1 MSKKLDSILKKLESE
16 KNQQKIKK
24 INITLSILALFFV
37 ARLYSEFN
45 LTNLKI
51 TNRFTL
57 AVLVQ
62 IVVLFISYKIW
73 KNFLINNNVEINS
86 SYLDNWSQANI
97 NKYIPGGIGLSITR
111 FSIAKNLSI
120 DSKKLFFGMI
130 EDQLKGIL
138 IVFPFI
144 IASFILVSELQKNY
158 FYFFSIALTLYII
171 SKLSNQY
178 SKRLNFNSLFSKNF
192 IFIFLSNIMQVGVN
206 FLVLSTLLDTT
217 NVQLIYISILYCVSA
232 SLSLIFIGSPAGLG
246 IREFIFYIYST
257 NLLTNEIMLSYLF
270 LIRIISVV
278 TDVSFYLLSKLLI
291 KIDKKNYF

>member
-24 INITLSILALFFV
+24 FNAALSILAIFFV

-45 LTNLKI
+45 LTSLKI
-51 TNRFTL
+51 TNKFTL

-62 IVVLFISYKIW
+62 VVVLFISYKIW

-86 SYLDNWSQANI
+86 SYLDNWSHANI

-111 FSIAKNLSI
+111 FSIAKNLSM

-130 EDQLKGIL
+130 EDQFKGIL
-138 IVFPFI
+138 IIFPFI
-144 IASFILVSELQKNY
+144 IASFIFVGELQKNY
-158 FYFFSIALTLYII
+158 FYFSSIALTLYLL
-171 SKLSNQY
+171 SKFSNQY
-178 SKRLNFNSLFSKNF
+178 SKRLNFKSLFSNNF
-192 IFIFLSNIMQVGVN
+192 INIFLSNIMQVGVN

-232 SLSLIFIGSPAGLG
+232 ALSLIFIGSPAGLG
-246 IREFIFYIYST
+246 IREFIFYIYSA
-257 NLLTNEIMLSYLF
+257 NLLTNEIMLSYIF

-278 TDVSFYLLSKLLI
+278 ADISFYFLSRLLI
-291 KIDKKNYF
+291 KIDKKNNF